1 MDLSAFVLFS
11 SAAGLLGNAG
21 QANYAA
27 ANAAV
32 DALAALR
39 QAAGLPTVSLAWGL
53 WSDSTGMTGEMDE
66 ADLARMERTGIGAIS
81 KDLGLELFDQA
92 LDSEAALLAPVRLD
106 PAALRTQARSGMLPA
121 LLRGLV
127 RAPARRADNA
137 RSLERRLAGVPE
149 EDREQVV
156 LDLVRT
162 QVASVLGHASAAA
175 VDPERAFKELGFDSL
190 AAVELRNRLS
200 QVTGIRLPATLVFDH
215 PTPIEAARRILDEAG
230 GATAGPRPSPL
241 DEELQRLEALLIAV
255 AGHEQQLAGA
265 EPRLR
270 SLSNRLRTLLST
282 TGAGHDDT
290 DDLEDDLEDDLD
302 FASDSEMFDL
312 IDKEL
317 GSA

>member
-39 QAAGLPTVSLAWGL
+39 QAAGLPTLSLAWGL
-53 WSDSTGMTGEMDE
+53 WSDSTGMTGELDE
-66 ADLARMERTGIGAIS
+66 TDLARMERTGIGAIS
-81 KDLGLELFDQA
+81 QDLGLELFDQA
-92 LDSEAALLAPVRLD
+92 LGSEAALLAPVRLD
-106 PAALRTQARSGMLPA
+106 LGALRTQARSGMLPA

-127 RAPARRADNA
+127 RAPARRADND

-149 EDREQVV
+149 ADREQVV

-200 QVTGIRLPATLVFDH
+200 QVAGIRLPATLVFDH
-215 PTPIEAARRILDEAG
+215 PTPLETARLILAEVG
-230 GATAGPRPSPL
+230 GAGSGPRPSPL

-255 AGHEQQLAGA
+255 SGHKQQLAGA

-270 SLSNRLRTLLST
+270 SLSNRLRTLLSQT
-282 TGAGHDDT
+282 STDHDDEHDDT
-290 DDLEDDLEDDLD
+290 LDDDLD
-302 FASDSEMFDL
+302 FVSDSEMFDL